1 MRHASQPP
9 PTHQPEPTNG
19 ERLRRIAEE
28 FRAGYELLET
38 IDHSITYFG
47 SAQAAAGSATYD
59 AARELARR
67 FAADG
72 FTTVT
77 GGGPGI
83 MEAANRGAVEAGG
96 RSVGFNIMLE
106 TERRNQYVREGMAFH
121 YLFVRKVMLTSASHA
136 YVFFPGGFGTLD
148 EFFEISTLIHIHR
161 LHQDIP
167 IVLVGAEYWQP
178 LLGWMKTTV
187 VDKYQGFDAFDLN
200 MWMLVNTVEEAYQ
213 CLSGRACPVR
223 LHAVYSGA

>member
-1 MRHASQPP
+1 MHH
-9 PTHQPEPTNG
+9 PTKSVPARQAEPTNG
-19 ERLRRIAEE
+19 ARLRRIAEE

-47 SAQAAAGSATYD
+47 SAQAAVDSATYE

-67 FAADG
+67 FSTDG

-106 TERRNQYVREGMAFH
+106 TERRNPYVREGMAFH

-167 IVLVGAEYWQP
+167 IVLVGADYWQP
-178 LLGWMKTTV
+178 LLAWMKTVV
-187 VDKYQGFDAFDLN
+187 VDTYRGFEALDLD

-223 LHAVYSGA
+223 LHGVYSGS